1 MITINLPG
9 VRHAPVEQT
18 FSPSMH
24 ASISLEHLHLP
35 AWQTGAVAQLSA
47 QDGIDPQSHDFVSEL
62 YVSAT

>member
-35 AWQTGAVAQLSA
+35 SWQIGAVVKLSK
-47 QDGIDPQSHDFVSEL
+47 QEF
-62 YVSAT
+62 

>member
-35 AWQTGAVAQLSA
+35 SWQIGAVFQLSK
-47 QDGIDPQSHDFVSEL
+47 QEFCDPQWQVFVVEL
-62 YVSAT
+62 YIFP

>member
-35 AWQTGAVAQLSA
+35 SWQIGAVVQLSK
-47 QDGIDPQSHDFVSEL
+47 QEF
-62 YVSAT
+62 